1 MVEIFIVRLQNSS
14 SPSSSLVCE
23 RFDGIAASGGT
34 VLSDKEI
41 HFHNSFSTYPTLSLG
56 AATYSCVSGGRP
68 LHDRQPLTAQR
79 RLLHRPGI
87 YRPQVSIYRIF
98 SSLSQAVS
106 GFVSVFGI
114 LTTKAKWPAKEENI
128 KIVNIICVRNN
139 ALN

>member
-68 LHDRQPLTAQR
+68 LHDRQPLTTQR

-98 SSLSQAVS
+98 SSLSQAVLRVRIQM
-106 GFVSVFGI
+106 GQRIWFQP
-114 LTTKAKWPAKEENI
+114 TMAKWHRKEGKNENI
-128 KIVNIICVRNN
+128 SCVK
-139 ALN
+139 